1 MLGMDND
8 FTHILARLPYQK
20 PFLFVDGLTVLTEEV
35 VEGFYHF
42 RPDSDFYSGHFKDA
56 PVTPGVILTECCAQ
70 IGLVCLGIHLSG
82 ELPGTVSADSMVAMT
97 ESEMEFLKPV
107 FPGEVVRVK
116 GEKIYFR
123 FNKLKAKVRLYT
135 ADGTLACKGQIA
147 GIIKSEK
154 G

>member
-1 MLGMDND
+1 MENAFD
-8 FTHILARLPYQK
+8 HIIAQLPYSS
-20 PFLFVDGLTVLTEEV
+20 PFLFVDGLTGLTSEY
-35 VEGFYHF
+35 VEGYYQF
-42 RPDSDFYSGHFKDA
+42 RPESDFYRGHFKDA

-70 IGLVCLGIHLSG
+70 IGLVCLGLHLIENHIHAAKG
-82 ELPGTVSADSMVAMT
+82 VIAMT
-97 ESEMEFLKPV
+97 ESQMEFLKPV
-107 FPGEVVRVK
+107 YPGEKVRVR

-147 GIIKSEK
+147 GILNSTE